1 MRKTTYALAL
11 MTAAILSACG
21 GSSPRG
27 GDQTPK
33 TQFTGQVS
41 FGDSL
46 SDVGSYNVGA
56 VAALKGGKFT
66 INGNNTSINPEL
78 TGENWTEYVAA
89 QLKLPAPCSA
99 QTGLEGDA
107 SKGFNVP
114 VTQKANC
121 FNYAQGGARVTNP
134 IGPNN
139 KLLNPT
145 LGLTT
150 VPVVTQ
156 IANHLA
162 KTGGKFSGTE
172 LVTVMAGGNDILF
185 LLGDLST
192 KATAAGTAAGNTA
205 FATSLVSQLA
215 AGATNPQT
223 AAQTIGLAVQTEA
236 ARSGSTPQTIVQAGV
251 VAAVQAGNTG
261 APAQATTI
269 AATAQAAATAAGA
282 KAGADY
288 AAANG
293 PGIVQAMGTAGAE
306 LANLVKTQIIAK
318 GANYVLVNNLPD
330 VASTPAG
337 KSKSE
342 AIQGLIKTAVDTFNT
357 QLKNGVAS
365 EAKVLYV
372 DLWSVSHDQVINP
385 GPYGLTNTSTQA
397 CGTNALGTS
406 SLVCNASNVIAG
418 DVSHYMFA
426 DEVHPTPFENAL
438 VARYVLLQMSGKGW
452 L

>member
-11 MTAAILSACG
+11 MTAAVLAACG
-21 GSSPRG
+21 GSSTSPRA

-33 TQFTGQVS
+33 TQFSNQVS

-66 INGNNTSINPEL
+66 INGNNTSINAEL
-78 TGENWTEYVAA
+78 TGKNWTEYVAA
-89 QLKLPAPCSA
+89 QLNLPAPCSA

-114 VTQKANC
+114 VTRNANC

-134 IGPNN
+134 VGPNN

-185 LLGDLST
+185 LLGDLSA

-223 AAQTIGLAVQTEA
+223 AAQTIGLAV
-236 ARSGSTPQTIVQAGV
+236 
-251 VAAVQAGNTG
+251 
-261 APAQATTI
+261 
-269 AATAQAAATAAGA
+269 
-282 KAGADY
+282 
-288 AAANG
+288 
-293 PGIVQAMGTAGAE
+293 
-306 LANLVKTQIIAK
+306 
-318 GANYVLVNNLPD
+318 
-330 VASTPAG
+330 
-337 KSKSE
+337 
-342 AIQGLIKTAVDTFNT
+342 
-357 QLKNGVAS
+357 
-365 EAKVLYV
+365 
-372 DLWSVSHDQVINP
+372 
-385 GPYGLTNTSTQA
+385 
-397 CGTNALGTS
+397 
-406 SLVCNASNVIAG
+406 
-418 DVSHYMFA
+418 
-426 DEVHPTPFENAL
+426 
-438 VARYVLLQMSGKGW
+438 
-452 L
+452 